1 MIEEWK
7 DITKPYPIEG
17 YKISSYG
24 KIKSYKAKEPY
35 IMNNSKDS
43 NGYPKCSLST
53 PHNGAKYSGSIHR
66 LVALNFI
73 PFDRFDNE
81 EWWNNMPKEKQELF
95 FYSAFQVNHID
106 GDKTNNCVDNL
117 EWTTPQENSK
127 HYQDNHYDSKR
138 HKKKMKE
145 VGEKNAESGVL
156 KGSNNPRFGRK
167 FSDEMRENHRQNTLG
182 ENNPMFGKERTEEDK
197 ESISK
202 SQKEYYKNNP
212 AKTGE
217 YSSSYGKI
225 HSEESK
231 KKISKALK
239 TFYTDPKNEGSK
251 SMLGKSPSKETRQK
265 QREAMTGKL
274 KTEEHKKKITEGLK
288 AFYKTEKGLE
298 KIKKHT
304 EYWKRKEEND
314 VNQESNV
321 RHSTS

>member
-35 IMNNSKDS
+35 IMNNSKDT

-53 PHNGAKYSGSIHR
+53 PHNGAKYSGAIHR

-117 EWTTPQENSK
+117 EWNTPQENSK

-138 HKKKMKE
+138 HRKKMKE
-145 VGEKNAESGVL
+145 VGEKIAESGAL

-167 FSDEMRENHRQNTLG
+167 FSNEMRENHRQNTLG
-182 ENNPMFGKERTEEDK
+182 EKNPMYGKERTKEDR

-202 SQKEYYKNNP
+202 ANIEYYKNNS
-212 AKTGE
+212 AKKGKDSHT
-217 YSSSYGKI
+217 YGMKHSDETKQKISEARKKFIKDNPDWI
-225 HSEESK
+225 HSQ
-231 KKISKALK
+231 
-239 TFYTDPKNEGSK
+239 
-251 SMLGKSPSKETRQK
+251 LGKSKSEEQK
-265 QREAMTGKL
+265 QKQSKAMTGRF
-274 KTEEHKKKITEGLK
+274 KTEEHKKKITEGLIS
-288 AFYKTEKGLE
+288 FYKTEKGLE

-314 VNQESNV
+314 VN
-321 RHSTS
+321 